1 MQNNKRI
8 LVIGEVYTDNH
19 IDANFIRLGGIFH
32 SARALDALQ
41 ANYALAAVLPNY
53 LEEDFNTFA
62 KKLNATAF
70 KSIGEIKR
78 SPNVINIHDSK
89 ETGSQGYEDIL
100 RKQAKTSMDISA
112 FLELF
117 KSYKPTDLIV
127 YPGKYDL
134 ASILNEIKNEKIRIH
149 VDFQYGEE
157 LLPDFKNNKYN
168 FETLIF
174 STTSKLFLDTGG
186 TLLELLNSD
195 FSYLANYILLKE
207 NRGGSTL
214 INTTQKFF
222 HEAPSFNI
230 LNTHSVGVGDCFNSA
245 YVFYNMLLSEEHCLK
260 IASFTAREY
269 ASTFNHDDFKDTVK
283 LIKNEEILE
292 TSGVRISWES
302 RQKMHIYLAGPD
314 FPMFDTKLFDKIEDI
329 LEYHNFVPHRPIKEN
344 GLFMG
349 NESYKERQEIYN
361 KDVELL
367 KKCELMIAILIEDDP
382 GTFVEIGWM
391 NHAGKPIIL
400 FDPYKKAYNLFLT
413 KSVTRIVHTIDELLL
428 EVFNLLNQSVEE
440 FTPQFDSLLLMSG
453 GLDSTTLAYELLEQ
467 NKSILPVF
475 LDYGQH
481 FKEKELNSLLKVI
494 PQKIKPY
501 LRVVNIKDIY
511 KNSSSRMI
519 IEPNLWM
526 ENVNSDDLYLPYRNL
541 LFLTI
546 ASSIAQSE
554 DITKV
559 YAAFINSNH
568 AKEIDCSKEFFD
580 KLGVLLNDYGS
591 VEICLP
597 YRDLSKAEVIQRGIR
612 LNVPMAI
619 TYSCQANSEVPCG
632 VCPNCVDR
640 ENAISFIS
648 TVNVDN

>member
-1 MQNNKRI
+1 
-8 LVIGEVYTDNH
+8 
-19 IDANFIRLGGIFH
+19 
-32 SARALDALQ
+32 
-41 ANYALAAVLPNY
+41 
-53 LEEDFNTFA
+53 
-62 KKLNATAF
+62 
-70 KSIGEIKR
+70 
-78 SPNVINIHDSK
+78 
-89 ETGSQGYEDIL
+89 
-100 RKQAKTSMDISA
+100 
-112 FLELF
+112 
-117 KSYKPTDLIV
+117 
-127 YPGKYDL
+127 
-134 ASILNEIKNEKIRIH
+134 
-149 VDFQYGEE
+149 
-157 LLPDFKNNKYN
+157 
-168 FETLIF
+168 
-174 STTSKLFLDTGG
+174 
-186 TLLELLNSD
+186 
-195 FSYLANYILLKE
+195 
-207 NRGGSTL
+207 
-214 INTTQKFF
+214 
-222 HEAPSFNI
+222 
-230 LNTHSVGVGDCFNSA
+230 
-245 YVFYNMLLSEEHCLK
+245 
-260 IASFTAREY
+260 
-269 ASTFNHDDFKDTVK
+269 
-283 LIKNEEILE
+283 
-292 TSGVRISWES
+292 
-302 RQKMHIYLAGPD
+302 
-314 FPMFDTKLFDKIEDI
+314 
-329 LEYHNFVPHRPIKEN
+329 
-344 GLFMG
+344 
-349 NESYKERQEIYN
+349 
-361 KDVELL
+361 
-367 KKCELMIAILIEDDP
+367 
-382 GTFVEIGWM
+382 
-391 NHAGKPIIL
+391 
-400 FDPYKKAYNLFLT
+400 
-413 KSVTRIVHTIDELLL
+413 
-428 EVFNLLNQSVEE
+428 
-440 FTPQFDSLLLMSG
+440 MSG